1 MAINPGAF
9 DLEIQRR
16 ADYSTRLIFK
26 NEVEVKTSAVNTV
39 TNIITIA
46 DHGYS
51 NGDGIQYLA
60 GGGVVIGGLVD
71 ETIYYVRDKTDDTF
85 KLEASVGGSVI
96 ALTSQGNDKQK
107 FKADTDM
114 TGNLVISQVWDAAR
128 TSKAAD
134 FTVTY
139 TTPASGIITLSL
151 TDTQTATLTAD
162 EYMYDVLV
170 SDGSG
175 LKEYYLEGVIY
186 MSQGYSS

>member
-1 MAINPGAF
+1 MAINPGAY
-9 DLEIQRR
+9 DLKIQRR
-16 ADYSTRLIFK
+16 ADYSTRLVFK
-26 NEVEVKTSAVNTV
+26 NEVEVKTSSVNTV
-39 TNIITIA
+39 TNVFTVTG
-46 DHGYS
+46 HGYS
-51 NGDGIQYLA
+51 NGDGVQYLA
-60 GGGVVIGGLVD
+60 GTGSAIGGLTN

-139 TTPASGIITLSL
+139 TDPSNGIITLSL
-151 TDTQTATLTAD
+151 TDTQTATLTGE
-162 EYMYDVLV
+162 EYRYDVLV

>member
-1 MAINPGAF
+1 MAINPGAY
-9 DLEIQRR
+9 DLTIQRR
-16 ADYSTRLIFK
+16 ADYSTRLVFK
-26 NEVEVKTSAVNTV
+26 NEVEVKTSSVNTV
-39 TNIITIA
+39 TNLITVTG
-46 DHGYS
+46 HGYS
-51 NGDGIQYLA
+51 DGDGVQYLA
-60 GGGVVIGGLVD
+60 GTGSAIGGLTN

-96 ALTSQGNDKQK
+96 ALTSQGNDNQK

-114 TGNLVISQVWDAAR
+114 TGNLVVSQVWDANR
-128 TSKAAD
+128 TAKAAD

-139 TTPASGIITLSL
+139 TDPSNGIITLSL
-151 TDTQTATLTAD
+151 TDTQTATLTGE
-162 EYMYDVLV
+162 EYRYDVLI